1 MYLFLIL
8 SCYKQ
13 DKLSFHWKK
22 KIAGLIIYGFG
33 AECTESVPV
42 LISFSGYGL
51 FIEEL
56 SGSDAIC
63 EVDNISKL

>member
-1 MYLFLIL
+1 MALGQNAQ
-8 SCYKQ
+8 S
-13 DKLSFHWKK
+13 
-22 KIAGLIIYGFG
+22 
-33 AECTESVPV
+33 PV